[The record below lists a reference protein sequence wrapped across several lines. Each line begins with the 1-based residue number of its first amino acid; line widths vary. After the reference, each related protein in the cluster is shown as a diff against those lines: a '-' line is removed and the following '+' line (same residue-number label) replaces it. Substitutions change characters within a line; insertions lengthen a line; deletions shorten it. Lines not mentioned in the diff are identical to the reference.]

1 MNGSYPSV
9 PISMLIVI
17 SEGVQEVNQEEQKP

>member
-1 MNGSYPSV
+1 MAVTPVY

-17 SEGVQEVNQEEQKP
+17 SESVQEVNQEEQKL